1 MWSQQQL
8 LQSDHQLDGLEDL
21 TLKYLRLLQDQ
32 GPTAAAGSW
41 VVSGPVAGSASP
53 NGNATN
59 TEAQKSSAHR
69 CLSLEEREGSQE
81 AEPVHESSL
90 SRDAGVEPHEVIV
103 VEDDDEVIVVEDDEE
118 EAGSSV
124 QRGQDTEEDENSI
137 PVPTSALLQT
147 PTPSPIQ
154 DVMSQR
160 PQGTTPVIN
169 FDHAQSIWRS
179 DKRPRWSDGSR
190 VGFEYEMHET
200 EEIFECEHDCGFE
213 SKSKEEVEQHEL
225 TCKNRRSGQ
234 QLRAKKRLKEA
245 DVDNEVIERT
255 AVITPEAVAL
265 DQAAVSKTKEGPTAE
280 RQTNPKKPLKQ
291 AKKNLADSL
300 DVTAAAAPK
309 QKPPKSAFDF
319 ESQLSE
325 DVEVALQPKPSPK
338 KTKTSMRDLLRMV
351 H

>member
-53 NGNATN
+53 KGNAASAA
-59 TEAQKSSAHR
+59 AQKSSAHR
-69 CLSLEEREGSQE
+69 CLSLDEREGGQE
-81 AEPVHESSL
+81 EEPVHESSL

-103 VEDDDEVIVVEDDEE
+103 VEDDEE

-124 QRGQDTEEDENSI
+124 RTTRTASVQQGQDKEDEDENSI
-137 PVPTSALLQT
+137 PVPTSALQT

-160 PQGTTPVIN
+160 PQGTTPIIN
-169 FDHAQSIWRS
+169 FDNAQSIWRS

-190 VGFEYEMHET
+190 VGFEYEMHEAQ
-200 EEIFECEHDCGFE
+200 EIFECEHDCGFE

-225 TCKNRRSGQ
+225 TCKNQRSGR
-234 QLRAKKRLKEA
+234 QLRARKRLKEA

-280 RQTNPKKPLKQ
+280 RQPNAKKPLKQ
-291 AKKNLADSL
+291 AKKNLAGSL

-309 QKPPKSAFDF
+309 QKPPKSVFDF

-325 DVEVALQPKPSPK
+325 DAELALQPKPSPK